1 MRSNIITIS
10 REFGS
15 GGRLVGRQLA
25 EKLGYKYYDKNLL
38 DEISVENGFSREL
51 MEEDEKRAKNSFLY
65 SLKNAFGAAGYGP
78 DTLSIN
84 ERFFIAQFEYIT
96 RLAESGEKCVIVG
109 RCADYVLREFK
120 NNTDIFIYAPY
131 EDRIKRAVDD
141 YGVDPKDAE
150 NMLEEVDKARE
161 NYYKYHTGRKW
172 GTHTNYHMSI
182 NSGYMQIDDIVD
194 MIIEFLDKRVYFDE

>member
-1 MRSNIITIS
+1 MGCHR
-10 REFGS
+10 
-15 GGRLVGRQLA
+15 
-25 EKLGYKYYDKNLL
+25 GY
-38 DEISVENGFSREL
+38 
-51 MEEDEKRAKNSFLY
+51 
-65 SLKNAFGAAGYGP
+65 
-78 DTLSIN
+78 
-84 ERFFIAQFEYIT
+84 
-96 RLAESGEKCVIVG
+96 
-109 RCADYVLREFK
+109 
-120 NNTDIFIYAPY
+120 TDIFIYAPY

-141 YGVDPKDAE
+141 YGVDPTDAE